1 MNPLGILRHAHVAKT
16 IPQCLKTLTKV
27 SFSKQLTQI
36 SALTSVRTF
45 KLKPLKPLD
54 DVLCIACFYP
64 TLKMLLL

>member
-36 SALTSVRTF
+36 SVIRDF
-45 KLKPLKPLD
+45 KLKRSKPLD
-54 DVLCIACFYP
+54 DVL
-64 TLKMLLL
+64 